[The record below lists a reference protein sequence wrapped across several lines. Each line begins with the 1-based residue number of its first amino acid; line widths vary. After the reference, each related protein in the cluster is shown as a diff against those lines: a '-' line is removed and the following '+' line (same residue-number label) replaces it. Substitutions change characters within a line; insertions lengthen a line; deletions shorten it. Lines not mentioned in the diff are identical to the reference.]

1 LSNHRHQ
8 TSNVRKTTLAC
19 AVTILLAGGVW
30 LLMGEPVEHWP
41 GGASLP
47 ERGSAVAAAGDALI
61 GAEASRAARP
71 SCGTAA
77 SPFASADGCKHA
89 GSSGADAAEQATLR
103 PMAPVRSE
111 DVERALRQAETGTAL
126 ALLPYVDLRSQCLEQ
141 GHQRGPVCFSS
152 EELAALD
159 ARFLQTAGRLAQAG
173 NPDAQLALVTW
184 WRLRAY
190 QLLEA
195 DPVAS
200 HVEWD
205 EPEEK
210 LVARVMGS
218 SQFMEALRQSRDM
231 YERLAANDPSKLEK
245 TAYLEEYKRY
255 GIVTGPSPA
264 R

>member
-1 LSNHRHQ
+1 M
-8 TSNVRKTTLAC
+8 RKTALTC
-19 AVTILLAGGVW
+19 AVTMLLGGGVW
-30 LLMGEPVEHWP
+30 LLIGEPVENRP
-41 GGASLP
+41 GASLP
-47 ERGSAVAAAGDALI
+47 GLGSAVAIAGEAVSDVAA
-61 GAEASRAARP
+61 STPTRP
-71 SCGTAA
+71 PCGTAA
-77 SPFASADGCKHA
+77 SPFAAADGCKHA
-89 GSSGADAAEQATLR
+89 GTSAAYDEDRATVRRIQA
-103 PMAPVRSE
+103 VRSE
-111 DVERALRQAETGTAL
+111 DVERALRQSEAGTAL
-126 ALLPYVDLRSQCLEQ
+126 ALSTYVDFRSQCLEQ
-141 GHQRGPVCFSS
+141 GHQRGPACFSS

-159 ARFLQTAGRLAQAG
+159 ARFHQSAGQFAQAG
-173 NPDAQLALVTW
+173 NADAQLALVTW

-200 HVEWD
+200 QVEWD

-245 TAYLEEYKRY
+245 TAFLDEYKRY
-255 GIVTGPSPA
+255 GIVTGTPPV